1 MHQVFKA
8 RALLYAER
16 LVVADHRSSLALAY
30 RAYARALVGFHG
42 AALEDLAATQ
52 INAAAR
58 KAELP
63 KWADL
68 IADFCMFDSQ
78 AVKIFSDPSQQ
89 QLAALLRVMMA
100 EQSDSPGL
108 TPKVACAES
117 ANSPECYR
125 ICDGY
130 VIPRYYQHP
139 DEREVQP
146 DNGSPMVDQTIAA
159 RFTAIAD
166 LPAEVTKVIQRD
178 RSENPARRRKIIQSL
193 LDVQP
198 ATPADVADE
207 IPWAL
212 MGRMLREISFY
223 QAWRQMCP
231 ESETTGTGSIED
243 LPSLY
248 ADHPDA
254 GFLRMA
260 QASSA
265 ESRKA
270 FRTLLETVDAD
281 GMEFQQWPLVD
292 FLGRETNSNFR
303 GPMFLNVAIQ
313 NRMDDVARDIV
324 RRIQNEPNPNSVP
337 RAKRLLAISPYHPT
351 GRTTLIRFAWD
362 QVRGQA
368 ADWERTS
375 RTQSTVL
382 VALGKQY
389 AATNDSASARRL
401 LKAMADVT
409 PTAANVAALAIEYD
423 HEGNHAAWEKT
434 VERLVTLPDL
444 RNRGTVHAQLVDNYM
459 VHGEW
464 QKARPHADAAIESGE
479 SAGLIG
485 GASFFEAQRNWDN
498 AEAAYRKA
506 SETDPAMSFK
516 WYFYCKRTG
525 HGDVKEAH
533 KLGAKSMTD
542 RQEQVSREPQ
552 AYMFMLTPPATY
564 YLLAG
569 KPEVARRYSWKS
581 SCGPAIRFAGC
592 MPR

>member
-1 MHQVFKA
+1 M
-8 RALLYAER
+8 
-16 LVVADHRSSLALAY
+16 
-30 RAYARALVGFHG
+30 
-42 AALEDLAATQ
+42 
-52 INAAAR
+52 
-58 KAELP
+58 
-63 KWADL
+63 
-68 IADFCMFDSQ
+68 
-78 AVKIFSDPSQQ
+78 
-89 QLAALLRVMMA
+89 
-100 EQSDSPGL
+100 
-108 TPKVACAES
+108 
-117 ANSPECYR
+117 
-125 ICDGY
+125 
-130 VIPRYYQHP
+130 
-139 DEREVQP
+139 
-146 DNGSPMVDQTIAA
+146 
-159 RFTAIAD
+159 TAIAD

-223 QAWRQMCP
+223 QAWRQMRP

-459 VHGEW
+459 AHGEW

-485 GASFFEAQRNWDN
+485 GASFFEAQQIWDN

-506 SETDPAMSFK
+506 SETDPAMSFE

-569 KPEVARRYSWKS
+569 KPEVARRYFVEEFMRAGDPFCGMHAALISDQLKDPKLRDQQLAEIAARHGGWARISPARPHNEIVALAAMFVADLGKKTNGDLDFKAIDNLLEKS
-581 SCGPAIRFAGC
+581 TEMERINCRYFVGQICASAASLNWPLNRGCNACRCCRCEPSTGPWQPMRCLRPA
-592 MPR
+592 